1 MFLKKKITAFTGGC
15 WDTDNK
21 TVNVKAAEVNSDNT
35 RFKIRNEKYDN
46 SKMKKLEELLNK
58 SDTIVIGA
66 GAGLSTSAGLT

>member
-46 SKMKKLEELLNK
+46 SKMKYIRRIIE
-58 SDTIVIGA
+58 
-66 GAGLSTSAGLT
+66 